1 MKRYLFVALL
11 LLLPVG
17 YGAVKAQETWTLK
30 QCIDHALAHNISVKQ
45 QQNRIEKLQTERKNF
60 KNSYLPNLTLGSSQK
75 FDFGRSLNRSNTYE
89 DSNSQSTAFSLNT
102 EMPLFTG
109 FRISGSIA
117 KSNFDLLAAQE
128 NGAVIVNNLSLN
140 VTSAYFQI
148 LLNKEILHIAQQQ
161 IALTQEQEQRTV
173 LLIENGKAPQSQLF
187 DVRAQLADDE
197 LTATEARNT
206 LRLSVVELMQLL
218 ELSGQM
224 SFDIT
229 PLGGEVGGEMIQ
241 LPEAVYAVSLGC
253 MPQIREAQHLL
264 SSGEK
269 AVKVARSGYYPTLSL
284 GAGVSSNYYSLAGV
298 DNFPFGEQ
306 FKNNMQKSIY
316 LSLSIPLFDRLAT
329 RNKVRTARIELDD
342 ARLSLEN
349 EKKTLYKEIENAYT
363 DVVTSKEKYAATSKS
378 ATANAEAHRYALEK
392 YAAGKSA
399 VYEYNETKMKL
410 ANALSQQAQAKY
422 TYLLKTKVLAFYEG
436 NPLVE

>member
-1 MKRYLFVALL
+1 MKRYLLVALL
-11 LLLPVG
+11 LLSVG
-17 YGAVKAQETWTLK
+17 YGAVNAQETWTLK
-30 QCIDHALAHNISVKQ
+30 LCIDHALAHNISVKQ
-45 QQNRIEKLQTERKNF
+45 QKNRIEKLLTERKNF

-89 DSNSQSTAFSLNT
+89 DSNSQSTAFSLST

-117 KSNFDLLAAQE
+117 KSNYDLLAAQDNE
-128 NGAVIVNNLSLN
+128 ATIVNNLSLN

-148 LLNKEILHIAQQQ
+148 LLNKEILHIARQQ
-161 IALTQEQEQRTV
+161 IALTQEQEQRTL

-187 DVRAQLADDE
+187 DVKAQLADDE
-197 LTATEARNT
+197 LTATEAHNT
-206 LRLSVVELMQLL
+206 LRLSIMELMQLL
-218 ELSGQM
+218 EFSGQT
-224 SFDIT
+224 SFDVA

-241 LPEAVYAVSLGC
+241 LPEAVYATALGC

-264 SSGEK
+264 RSGEK

-284 GAGVSSNYYSLAGV
+284 GAGVSSNYYSLAGF
-298 DNFPFGEQ
+298 DHFPFSEQ
-306 FKNNMQKSIY
+306 LNNNIQKSIY

-342 ARLSLEN
+342 ARLFLEN

-363 DVVTSKEKYAATSKS
+363 DAVTSKEKYAATSKS

-422 TYLLKTKVLAFYEG
+422 MYLLKTKILAFYEG

>member
-11 LLLPVG
+11 LLFVG
-17 YGAVKAQETWTLK
+17 YGAVTVQETWTLK
-30 QCIDHALAHNISVKQ
+30 QCIDYALAHNISVKQ
-45 QQNRIEKLQTERKNF
+45 QQNRVEKLQTERKNL

-148 LLNKEILHIAQQQ
+148 LLNKEILDIAQQQ
-161 IALTQEQEQRTV
+161 IALTQEQEQRTL

-218 ELSGQM
+218 ELSGQT
-224 SFDIT
+224 SFDVT
-229 PLGGEVGGEMIQ
+229 PLGGR
-241 LPEAVYAVSLGC
+241 S
-253 MPQIREAQHLL
+253 RWRDD
-264 SSGEK
+264 S
-269 AVKVARSGYYPTLSL
+269 VARSNLCHLPWLY
-284 GAGVSSNYYSLAGV
+284 ASNKGS
-298 DNFPFGEQ
+298 
-306 FKNNMQKSIY
+306 
-316 LSLSIPLFDRLAT
+316 
-329 RNKVRTARIELDD
+329 
-342 ARLSLEN
+342 
-349 EKKTLYKEIENAYT
+349 
-363 DVVTSKEKYAATSKS
+363 AAFAQQWRES
-378 ATANAEAHRYALEK
+378 
-392 YAAGKSA
+392 GKSSP
-399 VYEYNETKMKL
+399 VGV
-410 ANALSQQAQAKY
+410 LSY
-422 TYLLKTKVLAFYEG
+422 PVVG
-436 NPLVE
+436 RGR